1 MAITFHLYFKI
12 NNLRHYVILLV
23 KVIETSE
30 TWNREKLQHDGNLNA
45 LKQLFLF
52 FSPFWN
58 RSRSFLDRIEPS
70 AKALVFHPDG
80 NRYAIILFEGQPLR
94 PPRNAFWKTL
104 SSSYL
109 HLVWV
114 KASDFSR
121 SARTIQ
127 QIFDLLV
134 HLFERWARLIAM
146 DNPIYFSNDL
156 LYLIADKENANS
168 TAFASRR
175 LLDFSRRSI
184 ISFSSDSWNS
194 G

>member
-1 MAITFHLYFKI
+1 MMKKMHNNRMAITFHLYFKI

-52 FSPFWN
+52 FLFWN

-70 AKALVFHPDG
+70 AKVLVFHPDG

-94 PPRNAFWKTL
+94 PRKMLFEKPFFIV
-104 SSSYL
+104 SSSGLAKSIRFFAICSRYPADFRSSRP
-109 HLVWV
+109 LVR
-114 KASDFSR
+114 KMGETDC
-121 SARTIQ
+121 
-127 QIFDLLV
+127 
-134 HLFERWARLIAM
+134 
-146 DNPIYFSNDL
+146 N
-156 LYLIADKENANS
+156 
-168 TAFASRR
+168 
-175 LLDFSRRSI
+175 
-184 ISFSSDSWNS
+184 

>member
-1 MAITFHLYFKI
+1 MVTSMLWSNFSFFSSFEIVLDRFWIGLSRQRKRWYFTRMAIDTRLFYSRV
-12 NNLRHYVILLV
+12 NLWDPGKRF
-23 KVIETSE
+23 
-30 TWNREKLQHDGNLNA
+30 
-45 LKQLFLF
+45 LK
-52 FSPFWN
+52 N
-58 RSRSFLDRIEPS
+58 
-70 AKALVFHPDG
+70 
-80 NRYAIILFEGQPLR
+80 
-94 PPRNAFWKTL
+94 L

-121 SARTIQ
+121 SAHAIQ

-146 DNPIYFSNDL
+146 DNPICFSNDL
-156 LYLIADKENANS
+156 LYLIADEENASS
-168 TAFASRR
+168 TAFISQR

>member
-80 NRYAIILFEGQPLR
+80 NRYTIILFEGQPLK
-94 PPRNAFWKTL
+94 PP
-104 SSSYL
+104 
-109 HLVWV
+109 
-114 KASDFSR
+114 
-121 SARTIQ
+121 
-127 QIFDLLV
+127 
-134 HLFERWARLIAM
+134 LFEKRFLHRIFIW
-146 DNPIYFSNDL
+146 F
-156 LYLIADKENANS
+156 
-168 TAFASRR
+168 
-175 LLDFSRRSI
+175 
-184 ISFSSDSWNS
+184 

>member
-52 FSPFWN
+52 FLFWN

-70 AKALVFHPDG
+70 AKVLVFHPDG
-80 NRYAIILFEGQPLR
+80 NRYSIRGSTFETPE
-94 PPRNAFWKTL
+94 NAFWKTF
-104 SSSYL
+104 L
-109 HLVWV
+109 H
-114 KASDFSR
+114 R
-121 SARTIQ
+121 
-127 QIFDLLV
+127 IFIW
-134 HLFERWARLIAM
+134 F
-146 DNPIYFSNDL
+146 
-156 LYLIADKENANS
+156 
-168 TAFASRR
+168 
-175 LLDFSRRSI
+175 
-184 ISFSSDSWNS
+184 